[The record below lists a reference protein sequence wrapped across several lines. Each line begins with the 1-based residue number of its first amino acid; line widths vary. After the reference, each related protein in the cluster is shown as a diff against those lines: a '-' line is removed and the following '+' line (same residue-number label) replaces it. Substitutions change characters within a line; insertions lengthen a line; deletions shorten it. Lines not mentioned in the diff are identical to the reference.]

1 MGLDM
6 YIYRGNK
13 DKFLKRKSLSE
24 EYERIDK
31 NITSTAEYKVFVDRM
46 KQLDSD
52 KTLSEDEHKIKFTE
66 LKKEYNDRFKDEIT
80 KLSGIRKQ
88 LDEIWDEFVEFGY
101 WRKFWFLHNFLCN
114 ICNGCHNC
122 EDTVITKEHMK
133 TIIDTI
139 SKAIDKKDLNII
151 GEYDEYSCWLYDI
164 WDELDSA
171 NKDFKD
177 WYAHYNDDEVYFY
190 HPWY

>member
-6 YIYRGNK
+6 TIYRGNK
-13 DKFLKRKSLSE
+13 DKFLKRKSLIE
-24 EYERIDK
+24 EYERINK
-31 NITSTAEYKVFVDRM
+31 SVTSTDEFKVFFDRNE
-46 KQLDSD
+46 QLESD
-52 KTLSEDEHKIKFTE
+52 KTLSEDEYKIKFTE
-66 LKKEYNDRFKDEIT
+66 LDKEYNDRFKDEIK
-80 KLSGIRKQ
+80 KLNEINKQ
-88 LDEIWDEFVEFGY
+88 FDEIRDEFVEVGY
-101 WRKFWFLHNFLCN
+101 WRKFWFLHDFLCK
-114 ICNGCHNC
+114 ICNGCPNC

-151 GEYDEYSCWLYDI
+151 GEYDEYSCLDDI

>member
-13 DKFLKRKSLSE
+13 DKFLRRKSLSE

-31 NITSTAEYKVFVDRM
+31 NITSTDEFKVFIDRM

-66 LKKEYNDRFKDEIT
+66 LKKEYNDRFKDELT
-80 KLSGIRKQ
+80 KLNGIREQ
-88 LDEIWDEFVEFGY
+88 LDEIWDEFVEVGY
-101 WRKFWFLHNFLCN
+101 WRKFWFLHDFLCK
-114 ICNGCHNC
+114 ICNGCPNY

-151 GEYDEYSCWLYDI
+151 GEYDEYSCLDDI
-164 WDELDSA
+164 WDELDSV

>member
-31 NITSTAEYKVFVDRM
+31 NVTSTDEFKVFIDRM

-52 KTLSEDEHKIKFTE
+52 KTLSEDEYKIKFTE
-66 LKKEYNDRFKDEIT
+66 LKKEYNDRFKDELT
-80 KLSGIRKQ
+80 KLYGIKEQ
-88 LDEIWDEFVEFGY
+88 LDEIWDEFEEVGY
-101 WRKFWFLHNFLCN
+101 WRKFWFLHDFLCK
-114 ICNGCHNC
+114 ICNGCPNC

-139 SKAIDKKDLNII
+139 TEAIQKKDLNII
-151 GEYDEYSCWLYDI
+151 GEYNEYSCLGDI
-164 WDELDSA
+164 WDELDNA

-177 WYAHYNDDEVYFY
+177 WYAHYNDDEVYSY

>member
-31 NITSTAEYKVFVDRM
+31 NITSTDEFKVFVDRM

-88 LDEIWDEFVEFGY
+88 LDEIWDEFVEVGY

-114 ICNGCHNC
+114 ICNGCPNC

-151 GEYDEYSCWLYDI
+151 GEYNKYSCLDDI
-164 WDELDSA
+164 WDELDRA

>member
-88 LDEIWDEFVEFGY
+88 LDDILDEYVEVAY
-101 WRKFWFLHNFLCN
+101 WRKFWFLHDFLCK
-114 ICNGCHNC
+114 ICNGCPNC

-139 SKAIDKKDLNII
+139 SKVIDKRDLNII
-151 GEYDEYSCWLYDI
+151 GEYDEYSCLDDI

>member
-31 NITSTAEYKVFVDRM
+31 NITSTDEFKVFVDRM

-88 LDEIWDEFVEFGY
+88 LNDISDEYVEVAY
-101 WRKFWFLHNFLCN
+101 WRKFWFLHDFLCK
-114 ICNGCHNC
+114 ICNGCPNC

-151 GEYDEYSCWLYDI
+151 GEYNKYSCLDDI

-177 WYAHYNDDEVYFY
+177 WYAHYNDDEVYFSHSCY
-190 HPWY
+190 

>member
-31 NITSTAEYKVFVDRM
+31 NVTSTDEFKVFVDRM

-88 LDEIWDEFVEFGY
+88 LDEIWDEFVEVGY
-101 WRKFWFLHNFLCN
+101 WRKFWFLHDFLCK
-114 ICNGCHNC
+114 ICNGCPNC

-139 SKAIDKKDLNII
+139 TKVIDKRDLNII
-151 GEYDEYSCWLYDI
+151 GEYDEYSCLDDI

>member
-31 NITSTAEYKVFVDRM
+31 NITSTDEFKVFVDRM

-66 LKKEYNDRFKDEIT
+66 LKKEYNDRSKDELT
-80 KLSGIRKQ
+80 KLYGIKEQ
-88 LDEIWDEFVEFGY
+88 LSEIWDEFVEVGY
-101 WRKFWFLHNFLCN
+101 WRKFWFLHNFLCK
-114 ICNGCHNC
+114 ICNGCPNC

-139 SKAIDKKDLNII
+139 TEAIDKKNLNII
-151 GEYDEYSCWLYDI
+151 GEYDEYSCLYDI
-164 WDELDSA
+164 WDELDRA

-177 WYAHYNDDEVYFY
+177 WYAHYNDDEVYLY

>member
-13 DKFLKRKSLSE
+13 DKFLKRKSLIE

-31 NITSTAEYKVFVDRM
+31 SVTSMDEFKVFIDR
-46 KQLDSD
+46 KNQLESD
-52 KTLSEDEHKIKFTE
+52 KTLSEDDYKIEFTT
-66 LKKEYNDRFKDEIT
+66 LKKEYNDRFKDELT
-80 KLSGIRKQ
+80 KLNEINKQ
-88 LDEIWDEFVEFGY
+88 LAEIWDEFAEVGY
-101 WRKFWFLHNFLCN
+101 WRKFWFLHDFLCN
-114 ICNGCHNC
+114 VCNGCPNL

-151 GEYDEYSCWLYDI
+151 GEYDEYSCLDDI
-164 WDELDSA
+164 WDVLDSA
-171 NKDFKD
+171 NKNFKD
-177 WYAHYNDDEVYFY
+177 WYAHYNDDEVYVY
-190 HPWY
+190 HPSY